1 MLIRDHTEG
10 WASWHTDMIFSF
22 QVYHAFYK
30 NIAVWMLKEQQPQKT
45 EEKYH
50 VPTAYQA
57 PF

>member
-1 MLIRDHTEG
+1 
-10 WASWHTDMIFSF
+10 MIFSF